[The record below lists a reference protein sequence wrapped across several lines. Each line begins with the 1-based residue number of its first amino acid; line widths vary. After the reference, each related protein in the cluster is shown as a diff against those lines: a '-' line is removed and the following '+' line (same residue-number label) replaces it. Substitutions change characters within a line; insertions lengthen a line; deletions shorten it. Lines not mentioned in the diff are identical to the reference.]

1 MQQTSEKVYGNEGGG
16 VCGGTAVDCVISN
29 CYAVRGGGVG
39 GGATLIRCRVSGNG
53 YIPDGTK
60 NSAGGAASIAGA
72 SIYSCTA
79 VYDSHV
85 EGAATA
91 IAKAVNSKFTN
102 LNHNYSK
109 GRVYNCYVENDGGNL
124 YLTNSIVKWSLH
136 AKSSLGAGSRADT
149 TLKFDADGR
158 PDISDP
164 TTAEYAI
171 DKGNRDYYVYPSAFA
186 HEAGRDFAG
195 GQRIYNGQIDI
206 GCGEYDARG
215 DFGKALGAK
224 KSALAI
230 DVATPDVT
238 TNALGRIALPDGAGL
253 KLALTL
259 PLAGPVTIALDKTAG
274 VTVTLDGAEIAPGS
288 GGFVFAGSPGEHI
301 VTISYS
307 GEGSAAITRISL
319 PSRGTVMILR

>member
-1 MQQTSEKVYGNEGGG
+1 
-16 VCGGTAVDCVISN
+16 
-29 CYAVRGGGVG
+29 
-39 GGATLIRCRVSGNG
+39 
-53 YIPDGTK
+53 
-60 NSAGGAASIAGA
+60 
-72 SIYSCTA
+72 
-79 VYDSHV
+79 
-85 EGAATA
+85 
-91 IAKAVNSKFTN
+91 VNS
-102 LNHNYSK
+102 S
-109 GRVYNCYVENDGGNL
+109 
-124 YLTNSIVKWSLH
+124 SI
-136 AKSSLGAGSRADT
+136 LGIDSYAGI
-149 TLKFDADGR
+149 TLKFAADGR

-195 GQRIYNGQIDI
+195 GQRIYNGRIDI

-224 KSALAI
+224 KSTLAI